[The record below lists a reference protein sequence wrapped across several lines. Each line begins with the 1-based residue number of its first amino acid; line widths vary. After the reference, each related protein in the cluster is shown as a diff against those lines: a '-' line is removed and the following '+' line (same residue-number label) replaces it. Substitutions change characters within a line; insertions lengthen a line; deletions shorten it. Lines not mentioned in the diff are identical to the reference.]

1 MSLSELGNLGEFLA
15 SIGVLVS
22 LVFVGFQMK
31 QNAKAT
37 RASVRQSGF
46 DSSLSWHN
54 AQIDPKTVAVAQFKL
69 DSDIE
74 IDDFEAHQIDR
85 LYRMNF
91 RAFENRHYQYLHGL
105 IDKETW
111 IRSRVIIWGT
121 FNGRVPARCAIARRV
136 WNGSRRSF
144 HRDFVAEVE
153 SLIRISPEKA
163 DQLWGSANREK

>member
-15 SIGVLVS
+15 SIGVLAS

-85 LYRMNF
+85 LQQMNL
-91 RAFENRHYQYLHGL
+91 RAFESRHYQYMHGL
-105 IDKETW
+105 IDQETW
-111 IRSRVIIWGT
+111 ARSTAIIWGT
-121 FNGRVPARCAIARRV
+121 FNGPVPARNAIVRRV
-136 WNGSRRSF
+136 WNSYN
-144 HRDFVAEVE
+144 FV
-153 SLIRISPEKA
+153 
-163 DQLWGSANREK
+163 